1 MIRLII
7 FFLYALIVVI
17 ATPFIFLFMLLF
29 MKNKPEKRD
38 TFTQKFV
45 RGVFQCV
52 LFISGVKITAL
63 GLENI
68 PDDTAVLYV
77 GNHNSY
83 FDILISYI
91 YFKRPTGYVAKKE
104 MLRYPLLRQWMK
116 YVHCLFLDR
125 DNPKEGL
132 KTILT
137 GIEEV
142 KAGYSL
148 FIFPE
153 GTRSTNGEML
163 PFKEG
168 SLKIAEKSKCPIIP
182 VTQNNTSAIFEQHMP
197 FLKKG
202 HVVIEFGKPILI
214 SELDAENKK
223 FLGAYTQK
231 VIAETY
237 EKNKVLV

>member
-7 FFLYALIVVI
+7 FLLYAIIIVV

-29 MKNKPEKRD
+29 WKNNTAKKD
-38 TFTQKFV
+38 AFSQKFV
-45 RGVFQCV
+45 RGVFKCV
-52 LFISGVKITAL
+52 LFITGVKTTAI
-63 GLENI
+63 GLENV

-83 FDILISYI
+83 FDILVSYI
-91 YFKRPTGYVAKKE
+91 YFKKPTGYVAKKE
-104 MLRYPLLRQWMK
+104 MLRYPLLREWMQ

-132 KTILT
+132 KTILK
-137 GIEEV
+137 GIENV
-142 KAGYSL
+142 KNGYSV

-153 GTRSTNGEML
+153 GTRSLNGEIL

-168 SLKIAEKSKCPIIP
+168 ALKIAEKSKCPVIP
-182 VTQNNTSAIFEQHMP
+182 VTINNTAAAFEQHIP
-197 FLKKG
+197 FLKKC
-202 HVVIEFGKPILI
+202 HVVIEFGSPVII
-214 SELDAENKK
+214 SELAAEDRK

-231 VIAETY
+231 IIADTY
-237 EKNKVLV
+237 EKNKTLV

>member
-7 FFLYALIVVI
+7 FLLYAILVVV
-17 ATPFIFLFMLLF
+17 ATPFLFLFMRLF
-29 MKNKPEKRD
+29 WKDKTDKAD
-38 TFTQKFV
+38 AFTQRFV
-45 RGVFQCV
+45 RGVFRCV
-52 LFISGVKITAL
+52 LFITGVRITAI
-63 GLENI
+63 GQENI

-91 YFKRPTGYVAKKE
+91 FFRKPTGYVAKKE
-104 MLRYPLLRQWMK
+104 MLRYPLLRDWMN

-132 KTILT
+132 KTILM
-137 GIEEV
+137 GIENI
-142 KAGYSL
+142 KKGYSV

-153 GTRSTNGEML
+153 GTRSLTGEMI

-182 VTQNNTSAIFEQHMP
+182 VTLNNTAAAFEQHIP
-197 FLKKG
+197 FLRKC
-202 HVVIEFGKPILI
+202 HVVIEFGKPIII
-214 SELDAENKK
+214 SELAAEDRK

-231 VIAETY
+231 IIADTY
-237 EKNKVLV
+237 EKNKSLV